1 MDVFNKFKRYKNTH
15 LKLQAKQIKNSSELL
30 EQ

>member
-1 MDVFNKFKRYKNTH
+1 MSLINSKDKNTH
-15 LKLQAKQIKNSSELL
+15 LKLQVKQIKNSSELL

>member
-1 MDVFNKFKRYKNTH
+1 MSLMNSKDKNKH
-15 LKLQAKQIKNSSELL
+15 LKLQVKQIKNSSELL

>member
-1 MDVFNKFKRYKNTH
+1 MSLINSKDKNTH
-15 LKLQAKQIKNSSELL
+15 LKLQAKQIKKSSELL